1 MAPTPDDIARFRLKL
16 AADPKGAELVNA
28 TVWAAIADQIAA
40 LPDDSRT
47 RAEDAYE
54 TLWLLLSDDDDTENH
69 EDGNDT

>member
-40 LPDDSRT
+40 LPDDART

-54 TLWLLLSDDDDTENH
+54 TLWLLLSDDDTEDD
-69 EDGNDT
+69 EEGES

>member
-28 TVWAAIADQIAA
+28 TVWTAIADQIAA
-40 LPDDSRT
+40 LPDDART

-54 TLWLLLSDDDDTENH
+54 TLWLLLSDETEND
-69 EDGNDT
+69 EEGES

>member
-40 LPDDSRT
+40 LRNDART

-54 TLWLLLSDDDDTENH
+54 TLWLLLSDDDIEND
-69 EDGNDT
+69 EEGES